1 MRRPTRQAGFTLVE
15 LMVASMLASILLVA
29 LFRLLDITLDLW
41 SKGETR
47 RALVEQTAATAE
59 LLASDLRAL
68 HNGKQ
73 GDFLCEWV
81 PLDVDSDGIV
91 DRIWPRLRFVRQ
103 ASLVDVARIAAEDLS
118 PEIRKRA
125 AELGV
130 EPASLIPEE
139 ERRAAPQKSGL
150 IQVVWTVVPAGR
162 SADAR
167 GEGVLLRGEELL
179 EAGSLGTFFDE
190 GYFARDGQPRP
201 GTTREVTGGLLWLG
215 VQFATQTS
223 ILWDGWS
230 IGDRLRDT
238 TTSWDAWNRGR
249 PDAGVHVWNEP
260 GAGMP
265 RVGDTP
271 LLPRRI
277 RLELE
282 FERERDRRRRTR
294 LLEFV
299 DKESR
304 RFEVLNGD
312 GLPRR
317 DGQHILVG
325 SEWMRI
331 VRVDGDQVVVRRGA
345 RGTQVRQHAAGSL
358 VHFGSPIVVEV
369 PVALYSDD
377 WSLEGGR

>member
-150 IQVVWTVVPAGR
+150 VQVVWTVVPAGR

-190 GYFARDGQPRP
+190 GYFASDGQPRP

-230 IGDRLRDT
+230 IGDRPRDT

-249 PDAGVHVWNEP
+249 PDARVHVWNEP

-265 RVGDTP
+265 RVGDSP

-282 FERERDRRRRTR
+282 FERERDRLRRTR
-294 LLEFV
+294 LLDFV
-299 DKESR
+299 DKESG

-345 RGTQVRQHAAGSL
+345 RGTQVRQHVAGSL

-377 WSLEGGR
+377 WSLEGSR

>member
-1 MRRPTRQAGFTLVE
+1 MRRQISTAGFTLVE

-29 LFRLLDITLDLW
+29 LFRLLDVTLDLW

-59 LLASDLRAL
+59 LMASDLRAI
-68 HNGKQ
+68 HNGQQ
-73 GDFLCEWV
+73 GDLLCEWV
-81 PLDVDSDGIV
+81 PIDVDADGSV

-103 ASLVDVARIAAEDLS
+103 ASLADVARIASESLS

-125 AELGV
+125 AQLGV
-130 EPASLIPEE
+130 EAASLIPEE
-139 ERRAAPQKSGL
+139 ERRPAPRKSGL
-150 IQVVWTVVPAGR
+150 VQVVWTVVPAGR

-179 EAGSLGTFFDE
+179 DPGSLGTFFDD
-190 GYFARDGQPRP
+190 GFFHSNGQPRP

-230 IGDRLRDT
+230 IGTRMRDT
-238 TTSWDAWNRGR
+238 ATSWDAWNRRR
-249 PDAGVHVWNEP
+249 PDAETHVWNEP

-265 RVGDTP
+265 RVKDTP
-271 LLPRRI
+271 LLPRRV

-294 LLEFV
+294 LLDFV
-299 DKESR
+299 DKESQ
-304 RFEVLNGD
+304 RFEVENGA
-312 GLPRR
+312 GLPGR
-317 DGQHILVG
+317 DGRHILVG
-325 SEWMRI
+325 SEWMQI
-331 VRVDGDQVVVRRGA
+331 VRVDGDHVSVRRGA
-345 RGTQVRQHAAGSL
+345 RGTEVRQHAAGSM
-358 VHFGSPIVVEV
+358 VHFGEPIVVEV
-369 PVALYSDD
+369 PVVLYSDD
-377 WSLEGGR
+377 WSLESSR